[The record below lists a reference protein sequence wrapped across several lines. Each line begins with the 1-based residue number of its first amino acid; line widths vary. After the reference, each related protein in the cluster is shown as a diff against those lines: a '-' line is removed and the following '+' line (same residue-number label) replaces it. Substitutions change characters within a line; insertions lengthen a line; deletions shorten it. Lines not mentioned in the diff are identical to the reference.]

1 MTKSLKLNAKG
12 TDICKTAYWEKS
24 NLVPVCCTDKRS
36 REEAELLYSAVIPW
50 VPEPAAVLISIKLMS
65 SRDNIPP
72 DPVKCSQP
80 AQAPVKALD

>member
-1 MTKSLKLNAKG
+1 MLRAQTFVKQLTGKKAILSQCVVQTKGVVKKQNFF
-12 TDICKTAYWEKS
+12 I
-24 NLVPVCCTDKRS
+24 
-36 REEAELLYSAVIPW
+36 SAVIPW